1 MKEDITRKLIV
12 PRLGPLW
19 LGCAL
24 SLALLL
30 SAMLTPTLAGEATV
44 QRVIFGSA
52 GFSESN
58 RFWNVSRPEHLQ
70 FDPFL
75 ETLLDVDPKT
85 GEFVPRLAEKWQAS
99 PDMKEWTFFLRK
111 GVQFHYGFGE
121 FTAKDVVHSHSFML
135 IPDATASFVNIW
147 RQAEEVKVIDDYQV
161 VFRMKRPM
169 AIMPYLTSRAA
180 DLRMVS
186 KAQWD
191 KEGLEG
197 FDKRPAGTGSYR
209 YVDRKLGLSISYE
222 RVDKHWAGEKPDF
235 KELEIRISPEATT
248 RLAMLLGGEAHIVDL
263 PRELQKEATG
273 RGMKLLS
280 STNPVDWISIYFG
293 GQYYLPEDP
302 KFKADVP
309 WTNKKVRQAMNLAVN
324 RGELLETIF
333 AGKATPVYV
342 SGWLPISEGWN
353 PEWATRFDSL
363 YGYNP
368 AKAKALLKEAGYP
381 EGTIKVKIVAFTDP
395 GESEGPLVAE
405 ALGVYFQDVGIEAS
419 IETLDAAKVRDMT
432 RSKNTHCCMWPNIVG
447 WRPSE
452 ERVRAHTSQA
462 VGSSFQN
469 EFIEKRYQALTQSVD
484 FGERQRIAQEV
495 GDHLF
500 EEFAAI
506 PLFWLYNEVAVNPK
520 VVAEWTYPGLGGG
533 RSTHY
538 HLLKAAK

>member
-1 MKEDITRKLIV
+1 MA
-12 PRLGPLW
+12 RLLPLW
-19 LGCAL
+19 LGLVAMGF
-24 SLALLL
+24 LL
-30 SAMLTPTLAGEATV
+30 SAMPTPALAGEATV

-58 RFWNVSRPEHLQ
+58 RFWNVARPEHLQ

-111 GVQFHYGFGE
+111 GVQFHNGFGE

-135 IPDATASFVNIW
+135 IPDATATFVPLW
-147 RQAEEVKVIDDYQV
+147 RQVEEVKVIDDYQV
-161 VFRMKRPM
+161 VFRMKRPV

-235 KELEIRISPEATT
+235 KELEIRMAPEATT

-280 STNPVDWISIYFG
+280 SSHPVDWISIYFG
-293 GQYYLPEDP
+293 GQYYLPGDP

-309 WTNKKVRQAMNLAVN
+309 WTNKKVRQAMNMAVN
-324 RGELLETIF
+324 RKELLETIF

-353 PEWATRFDSL
+353 PEWATRFDSAL
-363 YGYNP
+363 RLQPGEGQGALEGSRLSRRDGQGEGRGLHQP
-368 AKAKALLKEAGYP
+368 GRVGGSAGGRGPGGVFPRGGHRRHARDPRPGEGARHGSKQEHALLHSSQYHWLEAIGR
-381 EGTIKVKIVAFTDP
+381 TDP
-395 GESEGPLVAE
+395 LPYQSGCGEQLSGRVHRNALSGPDAE
-405 ALGVYFQDVGIEAS
+405 RRLWRAAAHRPGDRRSSLRRIRRHPAVLALQ
-419 IETLDAAKVRDMT
+419 
-432 RSKNTHCCMWPNIVG
+432 
-447 WRPSE
+447 
-452 ERVRAHTSQA
+452 
-462 VGSSFQN
+462 
-469 EFIEKRYQALTQSVD
+469 
-484 FGERQRIAQEV
+484 
-495 GDHLF
+495 
-500 EEFAAI
+500 
-506 PLFWLYNEVAVNPK
+506 
-520 VVAEWTYPGLGGG
+520 
-533 RSTHY
+533 
-538 HLLKAAK
+538 